1 MDVRLPDGTI
11 IQNVPDGT
19 TKADLVSKLQAN
31 GMAVPADWLGAAKPE
46 RSASASAGDALRDI
60 PRQLALTGRYGLE
73 AVAGTADMLAAPIRA
88 GLNAFGANIQPSSA
102 TVSQLADKA
111 GVTPRNADERV
122 IGDASR
128 AVGSLMTLGGA
139 ANAATRNAGP
149 VAQRV
154 GSMLTANAGAQG
166 VGAATAGAA
175 GGSVRE
181 AGGGPVEQ
189 FIAAL
194 VGGVGGGMAANKVTG
209 LAESGVNALKRAL
222 TPQSV
227 VARNADQQ
235 IELALQRSGVDWSQ
249 VPERIRQGL
258 RDEVTQALNTG
269 GQLNADALRR
279 LLAFRATGTTPTVG
293 MLTQNPGQ
301 ITREMN
307 LAKTGANSIDQN
319 LQRLPALQNTNTQTL
334 LNRLDEAGAA
344 RAPDAAGAGQR
355 AIGGLQGQ
363 VTTARGEINRLY
375 EAARDSQGRSL
386 DLDRG
391 AFSTRVNQ
399 LLDEAMVGGAL
410 PKDVENVVN
419 WISSNAK
426 PQGMHGSIPMPFTVE
441 IAEQLKTKIGN
452 LQRGATDGGARTALG
467 LVRQALD
474 ETPLVPA
481 PQVNPGNLPAVPGTV
496 PPSPT
501 VVGQQSIDA
510 FNRARSANRAYM
522 QRLEANPALS
532 AVDDA
537 AAAVRGNPQL
547 RSVEDVVGA
556 AGFMQKYVIGK
567 SATPGEV
574 RSLVQQVGPEG
585 AQALRQNVVRY
596 LRDAATNSTDDITK
610 FSNDSYRRALRDI
623 GDEKLL
629 ALFSPE
635 EVLNLRNVGQAAKYM
650 QAQPAGSAVNNSNS
664 GALVVGRGLDM
675 LDRAASYVPLGGRDI
690 LKGWIQ
696 GAQQT
701 QVLQPRNA
709 LAIPNAPRQGGNML
723 LPLLAAPVSVQGG
736 QDNRRR

>member
-1 MDVRLPDGTI
+1 MPTFEFTSPEGKTYTVQGPEGSTQEQAFQI
-11 IQNVPDGT
+11 
-19 TKADLVSKLQAN
+19 LQ
-31 GMAVPADWLGAAKPE
+31 GQIGAANPE
-46 RSASASAGDALRDI
+46 RPTSEAVGGALRDI

-209 LAESGVNALKRAL
+209 LAETGVNALKRAL

-227 VARNADQQ
+227 IARNADQQ

-249 VPERIRQGL
+249 VPERVRQGL

-319 LQRLPALQNTNTQTL
+319 LQRLPALQNQNTQIL

-363 VTTARGEINRLY
+363 VTTARGDINRLY

-391 AFSTRVNQ
+391 AFSARVSQ

-474 ETPLVPA
+474 ETPLVP
-481 PQVNPGNLPAVPGTV
+481 PSPAVA
-496 PPSPT
+496 
-501 VVGQQSIDA
+501 GQQAIDA

-537 AAAVRGNPQL
+537 ASAVRSNPQL

-556 AGFMQKYVIGK
+556 AGFMQKYVLGK

-664 GALVVGRGLDM
+664 GALVLGRGLDM

>member
-31 GMAVPADWLGAAKPE
+31 GMAVPADWLGTAKPE
-46 RSASASAGDALRDI
+46 RSASAGVGDALRDI

-88 GLNAFGANIQPSSA
+88 GMNAFGANIQPSSA

-227 VARNADQQ
+227 IARNADQQ

-249 VPERIRQGL
+249 VPERVRQGL
-258 RDEVTQALNTG
+258 RDEVSQALNTG

-319 LQRLPALQNTNTQTL
+319 LQRLPALQNQNIQTL
-334 LNRLDEAGAA
+334 LNRLDEAGA
-344 RAPDAAGAGQR
+344 RGAPDAAGAAQR

-363 VTTARGEINRLY
+363 VTTERGNINRLY

-386 DLDRG
+386 PLNG
-391 AFSTRVNQ
+391 NAFTTRANQ

-410 PKDVENVVN
+410 PQDVANRMNQIARGE
-419 WISSNAK
+419 
-426 PQGMHGSIPMPFTVE
+426 MPLTVE
-441 IAEQLKTKIGN
+441 IAEQLKTRIGN
-452 LQRGATDGGARTALG
+452 LQRGATDGGTRTALG
-467 LVRQALD
+467 IVRQALD
-474 ETPLVPA
+474 DAPLA
-481 PQVNPGNLPAVPGTV
+481 QTQVNPANMPAVPGTV
-496 PPSPT
+496 PPSQAG
-501 VVGQQSIDA
+501 VGEASIAA
-510 FNRARSANRAYM
+510 FNQARSANRAYM
-522 QRLEANPALS
+522 QRLEANPALN

-567 SATPGEV
+567 TATPGEV

-596 LRDAATNSTDDITK
+596 LRDAATNSTDDIAK

-664 GALVVGRGLDM
+664 GALVLGRGLDM
-675 LDRAASYVPLGGRDI
+675 LDRAANYIPLGGRDI
-690 LKGWIQ
+690 IKGRIQ

-701 QVLQPRNA
+701 QVLNPRNA
-709 LAIPNAPRQGGNML
+709 LALPVAPRQSGGNML
-723 LPLLAAPVSVQGG
+723 LPLLVAPSAVQGG

>member
-19 TKADLVSKLQAN
+19 TKADLVAKLQSN

-46 RSASASAGDALRDI
+46 RSASEAVGGALRDI

-73 AVAGTADMLAAPIRA
+73 AVAGTADMLASPIRA
-88 GLNAFGANIQPSSA
+88 GLNAFGANIQPSAS
-102 TVSQLADKA
+102 TVGQLADKA
-111 GVTPRNADERV
+111 GIAPRNADERV

-128 AVGSLMTLGGA
+128 AVGSLATLGGGGRA
-139 ANAATRNAGP
+139 ITQNAGP

-154 GSMLTANAGAQG
+154 GAMLSANAGAQG

-175 GGSVRE
+175 GGAVRE

-194 VGGVGGGMAANKVTG
+194 IGGVGGGVSANKLSG
-209 LAESGVNALKRAL
+209 MAESGANALRRL
-222 TPQSV
+222 VTPQSV

-258 RDEVTQALNTG
+258 REEVTQALNTG

-293 MLTQNPGQ
+293 MLTQNPAQ

-319 LQRLPALQNTNTQTL
+319 LQRLPSLQNQNIQTL

-355 AIGGLQGQ
+355 AIGGLQGE
-363 VTTARGEINRLY
+363 VTAARGNINRLY
-375 EAARDSQGRSL
+375 ESARDSQGRSL
-386 DLDRG
+386 PLNG
-391 AFSTRVNQ
+391 NAFTTRANQ

-410 PKDVENVVN
+410 PQDVANRMNQIARGE
-419 WISSNAK
+419 
-426 PQGMHGSIPMPFTVE
+426 MPLTVE
-441 IAEQLKTKIGN
+441 IAEQLKTRIGN
-452 LQRGATDGGARTALG
+452 LQRGAADGGARTALG

-474 ETPLVPA
+474 ETPLVAA

-496 PPSPT
+496 PPSPA
-501 VVGQQSIDA
+501 VIGQQSIDA
-510 FNRARSANRAYM
+510 FNQARAANRAYM
-522 QRLEANPALS
+522 QRLEANPALA

-537 AAAVRGNPQL
+537 ASAVRGNPQL

-556 AGFMQKYVIGK
+556 AGFMQKYVLGK

-610 FSNDSYRRALRDI
+610 FSNDAYRRALRDI

-635 EVLNLRNVGQAAKYM
+635 EVMNLRNVGQAAKYM

-664 GALVVGRGLDM
+664 GALVLGRGLDM

-701 QVLQPRNA
+701 QALTPTNA
-709 LAIPNAPRQGGNML
+709 LAIPVAPRQASGNML
-723 LPLLAAPVSVQGG
+723 IPLLAATPSVQAG
-736 QDNRRR
+736 QDQRRR